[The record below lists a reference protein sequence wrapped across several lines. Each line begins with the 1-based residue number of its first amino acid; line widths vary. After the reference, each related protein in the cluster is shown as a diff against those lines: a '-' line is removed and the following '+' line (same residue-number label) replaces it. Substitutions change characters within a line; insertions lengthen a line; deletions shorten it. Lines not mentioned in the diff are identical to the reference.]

1 MMFIEKSTRILEPGN
16 FKECGSHQSS
26 RLLGEALHLGEY
38 IFLHLR
44 QFSGTCDSLSAT
56 CDNLPATRDLRPAT
70 RDPRPATRDPRQF
83 TRKPRVVGRLDSH
96 VKMTFELVDVRYSL
110 PEG

>member
-16 FKECGSHQSS
+16 LKECGSHQSS

-44 QFSGTCDSLSAT
+44 QFSGTCDSLSTT
-56 CDNLPATRDLRPAT
+56 CDNL
-70 RDPRPATRDPRQF
+70 PATRDPRQF
-83 TRKPRVVGRLDSH
+83 TRKSRVVGRLDSH

>member
-56 CDNLPATRDLRPAT
+56 CDNLPATRD
-70 RDPRPATRDPRQF
+70 PRPATRDPRQF

-96 VKMTFELVDVRYSL
+96 VNMTFELVDVRYSL